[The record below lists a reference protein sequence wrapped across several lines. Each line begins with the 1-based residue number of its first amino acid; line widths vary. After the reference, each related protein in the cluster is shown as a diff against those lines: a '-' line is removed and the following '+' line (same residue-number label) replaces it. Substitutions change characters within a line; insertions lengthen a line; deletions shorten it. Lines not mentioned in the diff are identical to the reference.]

1 MSKKNRKQYSNPE
14 TGNRR
19 LNKIVGENKW
29 KQVAKLKRI
38 QTIFG
43 KEAQK
48 QKQNKEVK
56 NNFVDKE
63 LTKNKKKQ

>member
-1 MSKKNRKQYSNPE
+1 MKTSSK
-14 TGNRR
+14 
-19 LNKIVGENKW
+19 I
-29 KQVAKLKRI
+29 KRI